1 MLPTLLEQQHKRDE
15 QIFVAVGLGRWPLD
29 ISVSH
34 FLDTANCILEEEDE
48 EDGGYGLVLVIV
60 RCVSSRLG
68 CASVKERDF
77 SSPISKDKF
86 WCSFISGVYCRVGFV
101 VVLVMGCGCGY

>member
-1 MLPTLLEQQHKRDE
+1 M
-15 QIFVAVGLGRWPLD
+15 FVAVGLGRWPLD

-101 VVLVMGCGCGY
+101 VVLVMGCGCGYIISRVVL